1 MTATHKPD
9 WGDFAG
15 SDLVFSYCSRQE
27 AKDWQF
33 ELVALAC
40 SGRGLRGV
48 RPQGTRTI
56 LASPHGHRHDGAFR
70 ERRTPPIQAN
80 PGAILMSG

>member
-1 MTATHKPD
+1 MRVNIERGRP
-9 WGDFAG
+9 DFAG
-15 SDLVFSYCSRQE
+15 S
-27 AKDWQF
+27 
-33 ELVALAC
+33 
-40 SGRGLRGV
+40 
-48 RPQGTRTI
+48 RTI